1 MFRVRVGRRRRLVE
15 LLVAISAVASFGAL
29 AGCTS
34 YSGSPAHQ
42 VSEWASVAD
51 VSSNDQIVVQDIAAI
66 RLSAHRDL
74 IKDVT
79 SNCAGLLVDSGTA
92 YGNLPTPDNTLTN
105 QLNVAYEDFASAGG
119 SCSTVQSVHSAKFA
133 AALKTI
139 AAGVAALDKAERR
152 LAADGVH

>member
-1 MFRVRVGRRRRLVE
+1 M
-15 LLVAISAVASFGAL
+15 
-29 AGCTS
+29 
-34 YSGSPAHQ
+34 
-42 VSEWASVAD
+42 
-51 VSSNDQIVVQDIAAI
+51 
-66 RLSAHRDL
+66 
-74 IKDVT
+74 
-79 SNCAGLLVDSGTA
+79 VDSGTA